1 MRTLLKRL
9 VSRLPAEWQRSV
21 KRRWYRRQIVA
32 NRFDLEGDEEE
43 VLRRLLAPGD
53 WVLDVGANVGHYAV
67 ACSRIV
73 GPSGRVVAL
82 EPVPESFALLS
93 DNCLALEA
101 RNVTLLNLAASDRS
115 SVRGM
120 AVPRFASG
128 LPRPT
133 EAHLTDTS
141 ESDDV
146 YVVTL
151 ALDDLSWPTRI
162 ALVKIDTEGHEL
174 SVLRGLAQLISRD
187 RPHLIVEKSSDAVVV
202 FLADFGYRLSPLS
215 GPSNYVLVH
224 QTSAGTGVAALT

>member
-1 MRTLLKRL
+1 MRTFLKQL
-9 VSRLPAEWQRSV
+9 VSRLPAEWQWSL
-21 KRRWYRRQIVA
+21 KRRWYRRQVVA

-82 EPVPESFALLS
+82 EPVPETFALLS
-93 DNCLALEA
+93 HNCLALEA

-120 AVPRFASG
+120 SVPRFASG
-128 LPRPT
+128 IPRPT

-146 YVVTL
+146 HVVTL

-187 RPHLIVEKSSDAVVV
+187 RPHLIVEKSSDAVVA

-224 QTSAGTGVAALT
+224 QKAAGTGVAALA